1 MQLLRT
7 LLIPEVERQLLDTI
21 RVLLPPELDE
31 QCGQDGEDHA
41 QAMDASMA
49 TAADSNKVAILR
61 DARPTMMDGKSALAA
76 RWPTTHLTEVAIPYP
91 DSLTMPAEEA
101 TIKPV
106 PRVAAPAE
114 SPRRNRTLPADP
126 TPQVPLSLSSGHK
139 FRYLLTGHHTCYRKK

>member
-61 DARPTMMDGKSALAA
+61 DAGPTMMDGKSALAA
-76 RWPTTHLTEVAIPYP
+76 RWTTTHLTEVAIPYP
-91 DSLTMPAEEA
+91 DPFAMTAEEPP
-101 TIKPV
+101 IEPV
-106 PRVAAPAE
+106 SRVTAPA
-114 SPRRNRTLPADP
+114 
-126 TPQVPLSLSSGHK
+126 
-139 FRYLLTGHHTCYRKK
+139 

>member
-76 RWPTTHLTEVAIPYP
+76 PWTTTDLAEAAISYP
-91 DSLTMPAEEA
+91 DPLTMAAEQAPIE
-101 TIKPV
+101 PV
-106 PRVAAPAE
+106 PRVAPSAE
-114 SPRRNRTLPADP
+114 AAGSHGTIPADP
-126 TPQVPLSLSSGHK
+126 TP
-139 FRYLLTGHHTCYRKK
+139 